1 VQRALEGLR
10 GVQAARV
17 DLDTGEVLV
26 ATETDADT
34 GDMAQAVEG
43 LVILAWARGLLARI
57 PFLGRRQP

>member
-1 VQRALEGLR
+1 MQRALEGLR
-10 GVQAARV
+10 GVREAKV

-26 ATETDADT
+26 QTAADADT
-34 GDMAQAVEG
+34 GGMAQAVER